1 MKKELFKECGR
12 TLFGVRFHSQLA
24 QELDCSVR
32 AVERWADGSRNIPDL
47 EEELKDLLKQRQI
60 DIQDLLKRVC

>member
-1 MKKELFKECGR
+1 MKKELFVECGR
-12 TLFGVRFHSQLA
+12 VLFGVRFHSQLA

-47 EEELKDLLKQRQI
+47 EEELKALLKKRQI